1 MLFEDYHVH
10 TEFSEDS
17 YCQMQ
22 DQITQAIKNGIQE
35 ICITDHVDYGVK
47 LDWDEPEKIVFRD
60 DGCPVANVNYP
71 VYFTKLDYMR
81 KLHGDKIII
90 KNGLEFGMQTHTIG
104 QFQKL
109 FDRYQN
115 RLDFIILSLHQ
126 INDQEFW
133 MQAFQKGKT
142 QQQYNEEYYQE
153 LYEIMKVYK
162 DYSILGHLD
171 VINRYDLLGCYPFEK
186 TEDIVAEILKLAI
199 KDGKGIEVNTSSF
212 RYGLPDLQPC
222 RKILHLYKD
231 LGGRILTIGSDAH
244 YPNYVGAHI
253 PEVMDIL
260 RDEIGFTEICTF
272 DQMVPSFH
280 KL

>member
-1 MLFEDYHVH
+1 MDLKEAYEVIKKEWHAAERKVKKLEKELEKFRKEGA
-10 TEFSEDS
+10 SDS
-17 YCQMQ
+17 R
-22 DQITQAIKNGIQE
+22 
-35 ICITDHVDYGVK
+35 V
-47 LDWDEPEKIVFRD
+47 
-60 DGCPVANVNYP
+60 
-71 VYFTKLDYMR
+71 
-81 KLHGDKIII
+81 
-90 KNGLEFGMQTHTIG
+90 
-104 QFQKL
+104 QKL
-109 FDRYQN
+109 LSQIQGLNKKISQYKSLADR
-115 RLDFIILSLHQ
+115 
-126 INDQEFW
+126 
-133 MQAFQKGKT
+133 
-142 QQQYNEEYYQE
+142 YQE

-162 DYSILGHLD
+162 DYSVLGHLD

-272 DQMVPSFH
+272 DRMVPSFH

>member
-17 YCQMQ
+17 DCPMQ
-22 DQITQAIKNGIQE
+22 DQISQAINNGIQE

-47 LDWDEPEKIVFRD
+47 LDWDEPEKIRFRD
-60 DGCPVANVNYP
+60 YGCAVANVNYP
-71 VYFTKLDYMR
+71 VYFNKLDYMR
-81 KLHGDKIII
+81 KLYGDKITI
-90 KNGLEFGMQTHTIG
+90 KNGLEFGIQTHTVG

-109 FDRYQN
+109 FDRYED

-133 MQAFQKGKT
+133 MQAFQKGKS
-142 QQQYNEEYYQE
+142 QQQYNEEYYRE

-162 DYSILGHLD
+162 DYSVLGHLD

-199 KDGKGIEVNTSSF
+199 RDGKGIEVNTSSF

-253 PEVMDIL
+253 PEVMNIL
-260 RDEIGFTEICTF
+260 KDEIGFTEICSF
-272 DQMVPSFH
+272 DRMAPSFH
-280 KL
+280 HI